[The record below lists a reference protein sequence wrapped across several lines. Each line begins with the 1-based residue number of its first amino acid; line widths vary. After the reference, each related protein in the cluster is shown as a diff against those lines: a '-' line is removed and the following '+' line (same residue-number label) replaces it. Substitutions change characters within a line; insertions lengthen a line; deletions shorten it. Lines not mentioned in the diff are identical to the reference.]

1 MPAGRRRKKGTV
13 LICASRAPSEAW
25 SRAVSANGTQRLP
38 GPLFSAAQAGQSNL
52 QRAKAAAVELIESL
66 GADTEV
72 AVAEAAGALRL
83 VAPFQPAGR
92 EAARAVASIEPFDGP
107 ADLPAAMQQAL
118 DLWGESEDCEIYV
131 FTDAPLPES
140 GWGRRAHAWIA
151 PAAGDNRGIVALSA
165 QRQGKKILAEFTL
178 ANYAARPQKLTGTV
192 LVNGVPR
199 RAFAMPPLDPGESR
213 RRQVAVDEPEAASL
227 VVRLDGPPDALA
239 VDDEA
244 CIRVPA
250 LEDLRVRVAWPA
262 GAKHNAYVAALLSL
276 AGGARD
282 HWPDHRWRRSALSLG
297 EPVPEAW
304 PDGGVLVLDPLRGG
318 AMGVAGLCPEPVTV
332 TRQAPHPL
340 LAGVE
345 LRGLVVKDAVR
356 VQPPAWAEPIVW
368 AGDLPLVW
376 AGQHGK
382 GKALILAMPVS
393 SGESQLPLLAS
404 FPVLMRNACRWMLPQ
419 PQVRRPG
426 EMIDGWTSRRAGL
439 IENPNDGQVYAFST
453 LGAAESDLRRP
464 ASAEEPPLARRRP
477 LAAILVVL
485 ALVLMPIEWGLF
497 HRRFTE

>member
-1 MPAGRRRKKGTV
+1 MGLALLAAILAALVAAAAELSLGRPAVDARRLVVLVHASASMNARGPEEEKGDSPHLCAAGHRAKLGRGPFRQMAPRGTR
-13 LICASRAPSEAW
+13 SP
-25 SRAVSANGTQRLP
+25 
-38 GPLFSAAQAGQSNL
+38 FSAPQTGQSNL
-52 QRAKAAAVELIESL
+52 QRARLAAVELIESL
-66 GADTEV
+66 GARTEV

-107 ADLPAAMQQAL
+107 ADLPAAMQQAF

-151 PAAGDNRGIVALSA
+151 PPAGDNRGIVALSA

-262 GAKHNAYVAALLSL
+262 GAKHNAYVAALLATRWRSKGSL
-276 AGGARD
+276 A
-282 HWPDHRWRRSALSLG
+282 RS
-297 EPVPEAW
+297 
-304 PDGGVLVLDPLRGG
+304 
-318 AMGVAGLCPEPVTV
+318 
-332 TRQAPHPL
+332 
-340 LAGVE
+340 
-345 LRGLVVKDAVR
+345 
-356 VQPPAWAEPIVW
+356 
-368 AGDLPLVW
+368 
-376 AGQHGK
+376 
-382 GKALILAMPVS
+382 
-393 SGESQLPLLAS
+393 
-404 FPVLMRNACRWMLPQ
+404 
-419 PQVRRPG
+419 
-426 EMIDGWTSRRAGL
+426 
-439 IENPNDGQVYAFST
+439 
-453 LGAAESDLRRP
+453 
-464 ASAEEPPLARRRP
+464 PLATLRSQS
-477 LAAILVVL
+477 
-485 ALVLMPIEWGLF
+485 G
-497 HRRFTE
+497 